1 MHLRIWG
8 LGFFFDGKDTE
19 NGPLTSISVEGTVL
33 EAPDEDTQQAWNKEV
48 FEAFE
53 AIVDGVFLRYAQT
66 QGASEIM
73 VLDHGKKDSDFCDGP
88 DGRVATFTYRG
99 QVAPGP
105 CGQATAVLTL
115 TLTRFSRR
123 ALRSLGVRLYA
134 FGASVSNERLLEQII
149 GQPDLAW
156 SEDAQGALA
165 RLQALREGGTVG
177 REGFFRPL

>member
-8 LGFFFDGKDTE
+8 FGFSFDGEDKE
-19 NGPLTSISVEGTVL
+19 NGPLTSLSVGGTVL

-48 FEAFE
+48 FEASE
-53 AIVDGVFLRYAQT
+53 ALIDGVFLRSAQA
-66 QGASEIM
+66 QGASELM
-73 VLDHGKKDSDFCDGP
+73 VLGQGQKDSDFCEGP

-99 QVAPGP
+99 QVATGP
-105 CGQATAVLTL
+105 CGQARAILTL

-123 ALRSLGVRLYA
+123 TQPSLGVRLYA
-134 FGASVSNERLLEQII
+134 LGASVSNERLLEQII
-149 GQPDLAW
+149 GQPDLVW

-165 RLQALREGGTVG
+165 RLQVLREGGTVG